1 MSLRHA
7 LLGVLSAR
15 PMNGYSLARFFL
27 ASQSWVWSAPRSQIY
42 SALKSLEDDGLIDA
56 TREEGRNGLVTKV
69 YSLSDAGRAEL
80 DEWVSTPQPPS
91 PHRDAFAVQALHFDA
106 IEPDDAVTVL
116 RSYLADQRQQL
127 AEWESHRDAL
137 ASMSTTLLKE
147 RLASRPPAEHH
158 RVAALKAHVFEGQAM
173 QARARIAWAE
183 QALELVVAGVSAVTP
198 TG

>member
-27 ASQSWVWSAPRSQIY
+27 ASQNWVWSAPRSQIY

-56 TREEGRNGLVTKV
+56 SREEGRNGLVTKV
-69 YSLSDAGRAEL
+69 YSLSPAGQAEL
-80 DEWVSTPQPPS
+80 DHWVSTPQPPS

-106 IEPDDAVTVL
+106 IDPEDAATVL
-116 RSYLADQRQQL
+116 RAYLDDQRRQL

-137 ASMSTTLLKE
+137 ASRSTPLLKE
-147 RLASRPPAEHH
+147 RLASRPAGEHE
-158 RVAALKAHVFEGQAM
+158 RIATLKAHVFEGQAM
-173 QARARIAWAE
+173 QALARIAWAE
-183 QALELVVAGVSAVTP
+183 QALELVAAGVSVATP